1 MIGERI
7 FGGVA
12 GGEQEFRWRGGA
24 VSRLEGLSDA
34 VFALALTL
42 LIVSLEVPR
51 TFDELRAAFEQ
62 LPVFAACF
70 TILAL
75 CWFHQFRFHRRY
87 GLEDVTTIVLDLALL
102 FVILLYV
109 YPLKFLCRFLW
120 LLASGRS
127 QLATGGDHPMLH
139 DTHDIQ
145 QLMVIYGLGYTAVY
159 ALLAALY
166 WRAWSL
172 RLVLELDSAER
183 VITKS
188 ALHAHLASAA
198 IGVLSVAIAL
208 ARPSFAGWAGMT
220 YFLLGPMHWIHGVL
234 TGRALARYRGKIPGA
249 PMPT

>member
-7 FGGVA
+7 FGGAV
-12 GGEQEFRWRGGA
+12 GGEKEFRWRGLA

-51 TFDELRAAFEQ
+51 TYDDLRVAFEQ

-120 LLASGRS
+120 LLASSRVE
-127 QLATGGDHPMLH
+127 LATSGDHPMLH
-139 DTHDIQ
+139 GPDDVA
-145 QLMVIYGLGYTAVY
+145 QLMVIYGLGYTAVFG
-159 ALLAALY
+159 LLAALY
-166 WRAWSL
+166 WRAWRL

-208 ARPSFAGWAGMT
+208 ASPNLAGWAGMT